1 MSAPGEVRATAHARA
16 GLLGNPSDGYGGR
29 AIAFAF
35 AEFAATVT
43 IRPAERFALRPAA
56 SDGIDFPTVRHAVD
70 DYRDLGCED
79 GLRLLRAALV
89 RFAGRTPELAG
100 LADDDSRLRFE
111 IAYATSIPRQVGL
124 AGSSAIVVATLRAL
138 AAWFGVALPPFE
150 LAELA
155 LAVELE
161 ELGIAAGAMDRVIQ
175 AYEGLLAMDLREP
188 RRPGSYASLEP
199 ASLPPLFVAW
209 DPRGGQPS
217 GRAHGTLRRRWLDG
231 DPAVLAAI
239 DRFRAL
245 VDDGIEAL
253 ARRDA
258 AALRELM
265 RRNFAER
272 CAIFEVG
279 GRDRE
284 MVALAEARGAVAK
297 LCGSGGAVVGS
308 PAAPADLE
316 LLAADYERAGYRLLF
331 PRIVPARHRPESGA

>member
-1 MSAPGEVRATAHARA
+1 MIAPGEVRATAHARA
-16 GLLGNPSDGYGGR
+16 GLLGNPSDGYGGK

-35 AEFAATVT
+35 ADFAATVA

-56 SDGIDFPTVRHAVD
+56 SDGVDFPTVRDAVEE
-70 DYRDLGCED
+70 YRGLGCED

-100 LADDDSRLRFE
+100 LADDDPRLRFE
-111 IAYATSIPRQVGL
+111 IGYETSIPRQVGL

-138 AAWFGVALPPFE
+138 AVWFGVALSPFE

-161 ELGIAAGAMDRVIQ
+161 DLGIAAGAMDRVIQ
-175 AYEGLLAMDLREP
+175 SYEGLLAMDLREP
-188 RRPGSYASLEP
+188 RRPGSYASLDP
-199 ASLPPLFVAW
+199 AALPPLFVAW

-231 DPAVLAAI
+231 DPEVLAAI
-239 DRFRAL
+239 GRFRAL
-245 VDDGIEAL
+245 VDEGIEAL
-253 ARRDA
+253 ARRDGD
-258 AALRELM
+258 ALRELM

-272 CAIFEVG
+272 CAIFAVG
-279 GRDRE
+279 DRDRE
-284 MVALAEARGAVAK
+284 MVAIAEAGGAAAK

-308 PAAPADLE
+308 PASAIDLDR
-316 LLAADYERAGYRLLF
+316 LAADYERAGYRLLR
-331 PRIVPARHRPESGA
+331 PRLVAARYRPESGE